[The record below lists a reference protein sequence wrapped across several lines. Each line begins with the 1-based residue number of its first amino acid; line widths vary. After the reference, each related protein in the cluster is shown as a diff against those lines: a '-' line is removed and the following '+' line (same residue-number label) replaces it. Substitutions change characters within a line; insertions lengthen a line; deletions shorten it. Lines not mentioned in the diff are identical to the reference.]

1 MFQNG
6 VEGAKKGYPLD
17 GEKMFWRGEPGAW
30 VGKHLLIPV
39 EKRQAGSWSA
49 QQLSASLRAI
59 VSDQTPSTQAWVGF
73 INFQRLSEVK
83 LLDLFILLPLD
94 QKVKKILNNEL
105 IFTKASQIETT

>member
-73 INFQRLSEVK
+73 INFQSSDTALVSNRESTLGRKS
-83 LLDLFILLPLD
+83 
-94 QKVKKILNNEL
+94 L
-105 IFTKASQIETT
+105 IYIKYI